1 MKSKDIQLDTH
12 TCETND
18 NRDSPYAVA
27 WLLGLTLTSLTL
39 TSLLYQITLPFDIH
53 IHDIA
58 RLQKTT

>member
-12 TCETND
+12 TCDTND

-27 WLLGLTLTSLTL
+27 WLLVLTL

>member
-12 TCETND
+12 MCETND

-27 WLLGLTLTSLTL
+27 WLLGLTL